1 MEDVRVMGTIRSLRQ
16 QLLANGINGSVL
28 QARVH
33 FSALQIPNTNSKN
46 NDKNNQSLIME
57 KLTNMTVFN
66 LSLKGKGSNIVWR
79 IFSALVVARPLE
91 EILFA

>member
-46 NDKNNQSLIME
+46 NDKNIPSLIME
-57 KLTNMTVFN
+57 KLTNMTVFFN
-66 LSLKGKGSNIVWR
+66 LSLFPLKGRGKILFGGL
-79 IFSALVVARPLE
+79 FPPLE
-91 EILFA
+91 DIIFA